1 VLQCSEEVLF
11 LFSRTGLVC
20 DLQVCGGFRICE
32 AHEEVLCLLDH
43 CTVMLVWEDLL
54 PEVLVFGAGKKRTPG
69 KSLKSKS

>member
-1 VLQCSEEVLF
+1 
-11 LFSRTGLVC
+11 
-20 DLQVCGGFRICE
+20 VCGGFRICE